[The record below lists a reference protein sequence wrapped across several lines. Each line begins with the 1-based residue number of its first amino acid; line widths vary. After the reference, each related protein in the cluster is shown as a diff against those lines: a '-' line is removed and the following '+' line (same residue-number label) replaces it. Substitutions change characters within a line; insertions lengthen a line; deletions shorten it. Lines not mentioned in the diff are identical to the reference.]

1 MAAVKGRDTKP
12 ELIVRRYLHARG
24 LRYRV
29 NVKSLPGSPD
39 IVLRRFRT
47 VVFVDG
53 CFWHGHEGC
62 RFFKLPASN
71 ELFWRHKIA
80 TNFARDFANNADL
93 RLAGWRIIRVWE
105 CDIKTKERR
114 EATLRALYDAIT
126 AKQPLAAKPTH
137 DNIIVGYGKVSSAKQ
152 ELSVEP
158 KLDSQPESPIQWE
171 SAAELDLAAE
181 PNIAY
186 GTTASLHS
194 EPIDTHLAANRGSLT
209 IYEPI
214 HTARPRRRRPKASR
228 K

>member
-1 MAAVKGRDTKP
+1 MAAVKGRDTEP

-39 IVLRRFRT
+39 IVLRRFHT

-93 RLAGWRIIRVWE
+93 RLAGWRVIRVWE

-114 EATLRALYDAIT
+114 EATLRALYEAIT
-126 AKQPLAAKPTH
+126 AKQPPAAKPTQ
-137 DNIIVGYGKVSSAKQ
+137 DNTAVGYGK
-152 ELSVEP
+152 ELSAEP
-158 KLDSQPESPIQWE
+158 
-171 SAAELDLAAE
+171 DLAAE
-181 PNIAY
+181 PPITY
-186 GTTASLHS
+186 GSTASLQP
-194 EPIDTHLAANRGSLT
+194 ELTDANIDSNIDSNPAAHNGSLT

-214 HTARPRRRRPKASR
+214 HEARHRRRRPKA
-228 K
+228 KYE